1 MSLDWSTSLKLSLM
15 LALLLS
21 SSGAS
26 LRGEDI
32 PAPWNVLADG
42 AALLLS
48 GEGSWLE
55 PSTPGGPP
63 SFLMRTG
70 CWVSVMLAI

>member
-1 MSLDWSTSLKLSLM
+1 MSLDWSTSFESSLM
-15 LALLLS
+15 LALLLC

-42 AALLLS
+42 APLLSS

-55 PSTPGGPP
+55 LSTP
-63 SFLMRTG
+63 
-70 CWVSVMLAI
+70 